1 MAVLDMDNMNEN
13 MVNCSKLLGLVKAKK
28 AGVMIPEFIYLSEDE
43 YDYFIKYNRIYD
55 DSLTKIKEFINKVE
69 ASYAPSLFSIRC
81 ETKAN
86 PNIPKT
92 PPSLLNVGLISK
104 LYLAGEDLSDL
115 NAVHAK
121 EMKGYWDR
129 AQRYL
134 SNINDIP
141 RFHSKMDEIEW
152 WLRMIYQRIHPAS
165 AHYVIIM
172 RMVDGCMNEVSGAGI
187 CCDLPEDC
195 DERNKYFRG
204 VYIPYTQGIPL
215 VSGCWGEGEVN
226 IEELKAVNPM
236 AYEGL
241 KHVYNVLMHAYG
253 NHPYFEYAIE
263 GEKVYVLQYE
273 QRRRFVVAGR

>member
-1 MAVLDMDNMNEN
+1 MAVLDMDNVNES
-13 MVNCSKLLGLVKAKK
+13 MVNCTKLLGLVKAQK

-43 YDYFIKYNRIYD
+43 YDYFIKHNRIND
-55 DSLTKIKEFINKVE
+55 DSLARIKEFIDEVE
-69 ASYAPSLFSIRC
+69 ASYNSSLFSIRC

-92 PPSLLNVGLISK
+92 PPSLLNMGLISK
-104 LYLAGEDLSDL
+104 LYIAGEDLSDL
-115 NAVHAK
+115 DTVQAK

-134 SNINDIP
+134 SQKNDIP

-152 WLRMIYQRIHPAS
+152 WLQVVYRRIHPAS

-172 RMVDGCMNEVSGAGI
+172 RMVDGCMNEISGAGI

-195 DERNKYFRG
+195 DEKNKYFRG

-215 VSGCWGEGEVN
+215 VSGCWGEGEMNIDELNTVN
-226 IEELKAVNPM
+226 PVAYERLRYVYNELK
-236 AYEGL
+236 
-241 KHVYNVLMHAYG
+241 HSYG
-253 NHPYFEYAIE
+253 DHPYFEYAIE
-263 GEKVYVLQYE
+263 GDNVYVLQYE
-273 QRRRFVVAGR
+273 QRRRFVVAGK